1 MPYDAE
7 GAAPAREPELG
18 AGMQPCYT
26 GCRKR
31 NQPTF
36 RFPLV
41 GKVLIRWHRLA
52 WGSSGWARHYATD
65 TRSTS
70 TAARLRFPSTAVLH
84 PHHISERLQATFSA
98 EANALSRLE
107 LRGLRNLDP
116 KQQMQRC
123 DVD

>member
-1 MPYDAE
+1 
-7 GAAPAREPELG
+7 
-18 AGMQPCYT
+18 
-26 GCRKR
+26 
-31 NQPTF
+31 
-36 RFPLV
+36 
-41 GKVLIRWHRLA
+41 
-52 WGSSGWARHYATD
+52 
-65 TRSTS
+65 
-70 TAARLRFPSTAVLH
+70 VLH